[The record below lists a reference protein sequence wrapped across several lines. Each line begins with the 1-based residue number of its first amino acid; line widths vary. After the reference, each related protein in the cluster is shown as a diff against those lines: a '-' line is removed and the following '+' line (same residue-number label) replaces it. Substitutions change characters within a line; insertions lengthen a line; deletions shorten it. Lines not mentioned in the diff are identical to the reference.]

1 VHYFS
6 VQMVP
11 VPEYSAGAV
20 NVTVL
25 KSLRHVVTRQAS
37 PSLSKASVALQAG
50 IDTNLHKKAVQGSSK
65 PQHSA
70 SEPTK
75 GDPEN
80 AVQLVSFP
88 AFEKCRLSITPFG
101 GKIET
106 LLCLADIPYTGLA
119 GDSTNRK
126 HAPKRKVRLT
136 VGCCHHKQATLTA
149 GLTVELAVHAHL
161 VDRTYSRVCCLARTR
176 YLINCS

>member
-1 VHYFS
+1 VI
-6 VQMVP
+6 
-11 VPEYSAGAV
+11 
-20 NVTVL
+20 
-25 KSLRHVVTRQAS
+25 RQAS
-37 PSLSKASVALQAG
+37 TSLSTASVALQAG
-50 IDTNLHKKAVQGSSK
+50 MDTDLPKKAVQGSSK
-65 PQHSA
+65 PQHSV

-88 AFEKCRLSITPFG
+88 AFKKCRLSFTPFG

-106 LLCLADIPYTGLA
+106 LLCLAGIPYTGLE

-126 HAPKRKVRLT
+126 HAPKRKVRFT
-136 VGCCHHKQATLTA
+136 VGCCHHKQATLTD
-149 GLTVELAVHAHL
+149 GLTVELALAVHTHL